1 MACAFAPRR
10 TVTCSICKETGHNM
24 RTCPFGYADHFEPV
38 ECQLV
43 NARQFE
49 PCYRFD
55 PIFFL
60 NEPLVAEL
68 LPLDTVECI
77 LLDTSN
83 LDLLADTAA
92 KASKLLPK
100 RRKMVMFSDK
110 APQIC
115 EFEANLSENKSPA
128 KLPIIFGED
137 KDDAEDMKL
146 KALSLLNKEIN
157 TLCPKVNDHKLR
169 RSVKAMPK
177 SMVAIEQKK
186 NFECRID
193 PIKFVMGELLTSTT
207 VMEDLKLFPK
217 DVLEKSRALIQGII
231 VELNEGREVYPLYE
245 SGAKIKEP
253 NIGLLEIRS
262 RIIELYLKTLK

>member
-1 MACAFAPRR
+1 
-10 TVTCSICKETGHNM
+10 M

-68 LPLDTVECI
+68 LPVDTVECI
-77 LLDTSN
+77 LLDTTN

-92 KASKLLPK
+92 KASKLLPIK
-100 RRKMVMFSDK
+100 KKVMFSNN
-110 APQIC
+110 APQIR
-115 EFEANLSENKSPA
+115 EFYAPLSENESHP

-137 KDDAEDMKL
+137 EDDDEDL
-146 KALSLLNKEIN
+146 ERNALSLLNKQIN
-157 TLCPKVNDHKLR
+157 MLCPKVNDYEMLPR
-169 RSVKAMPK
+169 QVLAADEIRILLYRGRSVKVMPK
-177 SMVAIEQKK
+177 SKVAIEKKK

-193 PIKFVMGELLTSTT
+193 PIKFVMGELLTSAT